1 MQGMAVLRGYI
12 KAKQGVFQHFK
23 VQLLEDLNSSDSNVL
38 TGIVIKQ

>member
-1 MQGMAVLRGYI
+1 MRGVAVLRSYI
-12 KAKQGVFQHFK
+12 RAKLGVFQHFK